1 MGQRL
6 LSISERFSKTAL
18 MCSNL
23 SLSVPCRTLN
33 GLLELVKGVGKIQWI
48 QDPRGGPP
56 NSPWLPC
63 HCLGAS
69 NPEARPLVLLME
81 KGSINHLCP
90 LGKHVCPCGKRQ
102 ILSSVTEHG
111 QAMSLGMSGVSNT

>member
-33 GLLELVKGVGKIQWI
+33 GLLELVKGVGKIQGSKI
-48 QDPRGGPP
+48 HEVGPKF
-56 NSPWLPC
+56 SV
-63 HCLGAS
+63 AS
-69 NPEARPLVLLME
+69 
-81 KGSINHLCP
+81 
-90 LGKHVCPCGKRQ
+90 
-102 ILSSVTEHG
+102 
-111 QAMSLGMSGVSNT
+111 MSLSWCFQP